1 MKISFLG
8 AAKIVTGSNFLIET
22 KNTKFLIDCGMFQ
35 GGKSIN
41 RMNYEPFSFN
51 PGEIDFMVL
60 SHAHMDHSGRIP
72 KLTKKG
78 FKGNI
83 YTTKATTDL
92 CSIMLLDSGHIQEME
107 NEWDNRKR
115 RRSGGKLREPLYTV
129 KEAEESLRHFKP
141 VLYNQKIELN
151 EEVTLRF
158 RDAGHILGSAI
169 IELWIKED
177 NREIKLVFSGDLGR
191 RDRPILRDPYL
202 IDEADYLIV
211 ESTYGNKL
219 HHPSEDDA
227 KKLISIINTTVKR
240 GGNVVIPSFAVERAQ
255 DIIYEL
261 NKYYTEYIKTED
273 QDFLSVPVY
282 VDSPLTISATEIFLR
297 NPDCF
302 DKDTLKLI
310 NIGNNPL
317 DFRNLK
323 FTRTTEESK
332 QINFSKESKVI
343 ISASGMCT
351 AGRIKHHLKH
361 NPLDFRNLKFTRTTE
376 ESKQINFSKES
387 KVIIS
392 ASGMCTAGRIKHHLK
407 HNLWRKESS
416 IVFVGYQAEGT
427 LGRKIKE
434 GEKLVKIFGE
444 EIQVNAEIHSLEG
457 FSGHADKEG
466 IMWWIKGFKNQPQK
480 IFVVHGEEEATK
492 EISRKIKEELNIV
505 THIPELGES
514 LSIEGEHI
522 LPSGRVEID
531 RRSKELREMEENI
544 EKVKSIFLP
553 TLQRLGYKTNGSADS
568 EELNKIKNKLIE
580 IQKSILD
587 LNMLITE
594 KKNKTGNEK

>member
-51 PGEIDFMVL
+51 SEEIDFMVL
-60 SHAHMDHSGRIP
+60 SHAHIDHSGRIP
-72 KLTKKG
+72 KLVKEG
-78 FKGNI
+78 FRGDI

-92 CSIMLLDSGHIQEME
+92 CSIMLPDSGHIQEME
-107 NEWDNRKR
+107 NKWDNRKR

-129 KEAEESLRHFKP
+129 KEAEESLKYFKS
-141 VLYNQKIELN
+141 VLYNQKIKLS

-158 RDAGHILGSAI
+158 RDAGHILGSSI
-169 IELWIKED
+169 IELWIKE
-177 NREIKLVFSGDLGR
+177 EEGKETKLVFSGDLGR
-191 RDRPILRDPYL
+191 RDRPILRDPSI
-202 IDEADYLIV
+202 IDE
-211 ESTYGNKL
+211 
-219 HHPSEDDA
+219 
-227 KKLISIINTTVKR
+227 R
-240 GGNVVIPSFAVERAQ
+240 GGNVVIPSFAIERAQ

-261 NKYYTEYIKTED
+261 NKYYTEYVKSKD

-282 VDSPLTISATEIFLR
+282 VDSPLTVSATEIFLR

-302 DKDTLKLI
+302 DEDTLKLI
-310 NIGNNPL
+310 NIGN
-317 DFRNLK
+317 
-323 FTRTTEESK
+323 
-332 QINFSKESKVI
+332 
-343 ISASGMCT
+343 
-351 AGRIKHHLKH
+351 

-434 GEKLVKIFGE
+434 GEKVVKIFGE
-444 EIQVNAEIHSLEG
+444 DIQVNAEIHSLEG

-466 IMWWIKGFKNQPQK
+466 ILQWIKSFKSKPQK
-480 IFVVHGEEEATK
+480 IFVVHGEEEATE

-505 THIPELGES
+505 TYIPELGES
-514 LSIEGEHI
+514 LSIEGKNV
-522 LPSGRVEID
+522 LPGGRLEID

-553 TLQRLGYKTNGSADS
+553 TLQRLGYKTDDGADS
-568 EELNKIKNKLIE
+568 EKLNKIKNKLIE
-580 IQKSILD
+580 IQKNILD
-587 LNMLITE
+587 LNMMIAE
-594 KKNKTGNEK
+594 KKDKERNEK

>member
-35 GGKSIN
+35 GGKSVN
-41 RMNYEPFSFN
+41 RMNYEPFNFN
-51 PGEIDFMVL
+51 PEEIDFMVL

-83 YTTKATTDL
+83 YTTKATADL
-92 CSIMLLDSGHIQEME
+92 CSIMLPDSGYIQEME
-107 NEWDNRKR
+107 NKWDNRKR
-115 RRSGGKLREPLYTV
+115 RRSGKKLREPLYTV
-129 KEAEESLRHFKP
+129 KEAEESLKYFKP
-141 VLYNQKIELN
+141 VLYDQKIKLN
-151 EEVTLRF
+151 EEVTCRF

-177 NREIKLVFSGDLGR
+177 NRETKLVFSGDLGR
-191 RDRPILRDPYL
+191 RDRPILRDPSL
-202 IDEADYLIV
+202 IGEADYLIV

-227 KKLISIINTTVKR
+227 KELISIINATVKR

-261 NKYYTEYIKTED
+261 NKYYTEYIKTKD

-323 FTRTTEESK
+323 FTRT
-332 QINFSKESKVI
+332 
-343 ISASGMCT
+343 A
-351 AGRIKHHLKH
+351 
-361 NPLDFRNLKFTRTTE
+361 E

-416 IVFVGYQAEGT
+416 IVFVGYQANGT
-427 LGRKIKE
+427 LGRRIKE
-434 GEKLVKIFGE
+434 GEKVVKIFGE
-444 EIQVNAEIHSLEG
+444 EIQVNAEIHSLDG

-466 IMWWIKGFKNQPQK
+466 VLQWIKNFKSKPQK
-480 IFVVHGEEEATK
+480 IFVVHGEEEATREMSK
-492 EISRKIKEELNIV
+492 IIEEELKIK
-505 THIPELGES
+505 THIPELGET
-514 LSIEGEHI
+514 LSIEGESI
-522 LPSGRVEID
+522 LPGGKLEID
-531 RRSKELREMEENI
+531 RRSKELRDIEKNI
-544 EKVKSIFLP
+544 EEVESIFLP
-553 TLQRLGYKTNGSADS
+553 TFQRLEYEINSDANS
-568 EELNKIKNKLIE
+568 EKLNNIKNKLIE
-580 IQKSILD
+580 IQKVMLD

-594 KKNKTGNEK
+594 KKDKKGNENKII